1 MSCLAQKTGHKK
13 GDDQMK
19 SLSIKLGVVLIG
31 FLIFGYAE
39 VWGADW
45 KSFGKNEYYAGFYD
59 AQSITRPSK
68 NIVRVSMRLDCKET
82 GVMDMVRRL
91 GKKYEN
97 VSHLINLWEINC
109 LEKKNR
115 QLMVTSYDNKGG
127 VIDSETNPSAEWDF
141 IISESLGDELYKE
154 VCK

>member
-97 VSHLINLWEINC
+97 VSHLIHLVEINC
-109 LEKKNR
+109 EEKKIHR
-115 QLMVTSYDNKGG
+115 LSGTVYDNKGE
-127 VIDSETNPSAEWDF
+127 VISSFNSPSEWRLIAP
-141 IISESLGDELYKE
+141 ESIGENLYKE